1 MSRPKPTI
9 IMSNTDK
16 KNFRT
21 KEITKADAVYAV
33 FYEGQPIG
41 VRSESYAYQSH
52 RKYYRSTYATPATAI
67 NCAIRY
73 RQVSSSKTN
82 GWRTYHRMNKSEEF
96 PRSVIIQLLLDHYQF

>member
-67 NCAIRY
+67 NCAKRL
-73 RQVSSSKTN
+73 
-82 GWRTYHRMNKSEEF
+82 NK
-96 PRSVIIQLLLDHYQF
+96 QFDTDKFQAVKLTGGEPITE